1 MGTGV
6 RRYDGFRASNLRYV
20 IPTKV
25 GTHTEA
31 AALKRKRHGE
41 PCLPLSSK

>member
-6 RRYDGFRASNLRYV
+6 RRYDGLQCVGVKTV

-25 GTHTEA
+25 GTHTEKQKPKI
-31 AALKRKRHGE
+31 KRNVG
-41 PCLPLSSK
+41 SG